1 MKTSLF
7 SFLVL
12 VPTLV
17 GVGFAVACFSPPS
30 PQAVAATVSDGT
42 SCAVGILAT
51 SAGAPDVADLLKCG
65 LTAAD
70 LYALVSS
77 LLKQAQGGDAG
88 AAGAALSPAQATW
101 TAKLQM
107 VKAKLEPPPR

>member
-1 MKTSLF
+1 MKTL
-7 SFLVL
+7 LVL
-12 VPTLV
+12 VCVSLV
-17 GVGFAVACFSPPS
+17 YLCTFVVACSSPPP
-30 PQAVAATVSDGT
+30 PQVVAATVSDGT

-88 AAGAALSPAQATW
+88 AAGAALSPAQAAW
-101 TAKLQM
+101 TAKLQT
-107 VKAKLEPPPR
+107 VKAKLETMPR